1 MSASFSRIWE
11 KTKDRWLMA
20 SAILFSLLF
29 MALDQSPPLVMVKRE
44 TGQVMGMLQKGMSWL
59 PGLVR
64 LRTTHRELLVELGR
78 VSLERDKYRETL
90 LQNERLRNLLGFM
103 EQKRFDCIP
112 AEVIGRGTVGIA
124 GTVHLNIGW
133 RQGCHKNMALVTEKG
148 VVGKIVSVNAF
159 SSVGL
164 LLTDPNCRV
173 SGKVQR
179 TRVLGIVRWL
189 YGDVCQLEGVPL
201 KSDVRIGN
209 VIVTS
214 GYSEIYPPGLA
225 VGRVIDVSPDEEGL
239 FLKIRLKTAVDLGTL
254 EEVLVL
260 KNDTPLLGQ

>member
-1 MSASFSRIWE
+1 MSASLSRTWE
-11 KTKDRWLMA
+11 KTKDRWLVA
-20 SAILFSLLF
+20 AAILFSLLF
-29 MALDQSPPLVMVKRE
+29 MALDQSPPLVVAKRE
-44 TGQVMGMLQKGMSWL
+44 VGQVMSILRGGMSWI

-78 VSLERDKYRETL
+78 VSLERDRYQETL
-90 LQNERLRNLLGFM
+90 QENQRLRRLLGFM

-133 RQGCHKNMALVTEKG
+133 RKGCHKNMALVTEKG

-179 TRVLGIVRWL
+179 TRILGIVRWL
-189 YGDVCQLEGVPL
+189 YGDVCQFEGVPL
-201 KSDVRIGN
+201 KSDVRVGD

-260 KNDTPLLGQ
+260 KNEIPLLWQ